1 MEEQPSFEATD
12 PPVKLTRR
20 EQLADFIR
28 RVRGVL
34 ALSLVGSVLYAL
46 IVGPRNLAGFSD
58 GLFIAGAI
66 LLIVGLLPLVS
77 EIFSRST
84 ISFSAEDRSL
94 GDILEERRG
103 QVQRGETM
111 TYLFGVSGIIVIALS
126 FLISFF
132 AR

>member
-1 MEEQPSFEATD
+1 MEEQPSFEATA

-28 RVRGVL
+28 RVRGVM
-34 ALSLVGSVLYAL
+34 ALSLVGSVLYAV

-84 ISFSAEDRSL
+84 ISFNAEDRSL
-94 GDILEERRG
+94 EDILEERRG

>member
-1 MEEQPSFEATD
+1 MEEQPSFEATN
-12 PPVKLTRR
+12 PPAKLTRR
-20 EQLADFIR
+20 VQLADFIR

-34 ALSLVGSVLYAL
+34 ALSLLGSVLYAL

-84 ISFSAEDRSL
+84 ISFNAEDRSL
-94 GDILEERRG
+94 EDILEERRG

-111 TYLFGVSGIIVIALS
+111 TYLFGVSGIVVIVLS

>member
-1 MEEQPSFEATD
+1 MEEQPSFESTD
-12 PPVKLTRR
+12 SPVKLTRR
-20 EQLADFIR
+20 EQLADFMR
-28 RVRGVL
+28 RVTGVL
-34 ALSLVGSVLYAL
+34 VISLVGSALYVL
-46 IVGPRNLAGFSD
+46 IVGPRNLVGFSD

-84 ISFSAEDRSL
+84 VSFSSEDRNL
-94 GDILEERRG
+94 EDILDEQRE